1 MTWCARA
8 PGARGDLIEG
18 PPPPAPG
25 CCCAAGSSMTAPG
38 ARNPDPTGALGA
50 ACPPRPR
57 DRHGAQCAGAPDDA
71 RPAGTVVHTTAR
83 RDRLD
88 EAIAGLPRRR
98 RAPPPPPGVWPAFAL
113 SALTAVSL
121 AVEIGDQGRFKGS
134 TIACLPRPGP
144 LRAPLR
150 GSRPASRGPITK
162 TREHP
167 RPAPADRGR
176 PDATSPPTG
185 PPRPYGRAAALA
197 PAPVAERADAGN
209 RRQTRPLPGPDRPR
223 QEARRGRHRHRPTER
238 RLAVVPGNHGR
249 LGPARPPRPARPAR
263 PERLNQVRRNHDL
276 THQTRSPARR
286 GHTGR
291 SAQGAHA
298 QELWAAPPRGDA
310 RLQTSRAP
318 RRRMVMRQ
326 PDPRISDPPRVHD
339 TRAPQPGR
347 HRRTTRRAPRSQARN
362 RGPAPPCPLD
372 SKHPHIS
379 SAPRSVRFRTEIGSW
394 CRPGTRR
401 TRQAPP
407 RLGR

>member
-38 ARNPDPTGALGA
+38 ARNPDPAGALGA

-176 PDATSPPTG
+176 PDATPPPTG

-209 RRQTRPLPGPDRPR
+209 RRQTRPLPGPDRPP
-223 QEARRGRHRHRPTER
+223 RRSTPWS
-238 RLAVVPGNHGR
+238 
-249 LGPARPPRPARPAR
+249 PPP
-263 PERLNQVRRNHDL
+263 
-276 THQTRSPARR
+276 SPARAPAGCGPWQPWTPR
-286 GHTGR
+286 TSTTTTTSTTSTTGT
-291 SAQGAHA
+291 A
-298 QELWAAPPRGDA
+298 
-310 RLQTSRAP
+310 
-318 RRRMVMRQ
+318 
-326 PDPRISDPPRVHD
+326 
-339 TRAPQPGR
+339 QPG
-347 HRRTTRRAPRSQARN
+347 TQEP
-362 RGPAPPCPLD
+362 
-372 SKHPHIS
+372 
-379 SAPRSVRFRTEIGSW
+379 
-394 CRPGTRR
+394 
-401 TRQAPP
+401 
-407 RLGR
+407 